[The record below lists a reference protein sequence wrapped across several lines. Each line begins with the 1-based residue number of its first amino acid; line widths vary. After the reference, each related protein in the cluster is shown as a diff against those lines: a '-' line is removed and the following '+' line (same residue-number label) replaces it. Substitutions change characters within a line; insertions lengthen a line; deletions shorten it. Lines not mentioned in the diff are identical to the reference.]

1 MPHFL
6 LGKQAEKIQRSKA
19 KKIMVFNLPDKN
31 ISDEYSGFSLEAHL
45 QLVLDHIPD
54 LNLDVALVDKSLA
67 QSEPGFNSLV
77 ETCGGEVMGF
87 DLADTKQTFHHD
99 KQKLGLAFS
108 HIFG

>member
-6 LGKQAEKIQRSKA
+6 LGRQADQIQKSKA
-19 KKIMVFNLPDKN
+19 KKIMIFNLPDKN
-31 ISDEYSGFSLEAHL
+31 ISDEFAGFSLEAHL

-54 LNLDVALVDKSLA
+54 LNLDVALVDKALA

-87 DLADTKQTFHHD
+87 DLADSKQTFHHNR
-99 KQKLGLAFS
+99 KKLSLAFS